1 MDVSLIYED
10 ELDAAR
16 DAIKHLGGAKRVGE
30 MLYPDKQPEAAARY
44 LLDALNPARSER
56 LSPGQLLLLMRKS
69 REVGFDGLTAYLLNE
84 AGYAPPVPLDPTT
97 EATKVARELDRTMDR
112 AEALVLQLQRLKAA
126 GVVGGA

>member
-1 MDVSLIYED
+1 MDALMFED

-16 DAIKHLGGAKRVGE
+16 EAVRYLGGAKRVGE
-30 MLYPDKQPEAAARY
+30 LLYPEKQPEAAARY

-56 LSPGQLLLLMRKS
+56 LSPGQLVLLMRKS
-69 REVGFDGLTAYLLNE
+69 REAGFDGLTAYMLNA

-112 AEALVLQLQRLKAA
+112 AEALVSQLQRLKAA
-126 GVVGGA
+126 GAGGGA